1 MPKSHDVIVV
11 GGGHNGLTAA
21 AYLAQAGLDVA
32 VIERQPYIGG
42 GTITLESNVPGF
54 KHDLASTAHIFI
66 QANPLIRNDE
76 LGLISR
82 HGLSYVYA
90 DQHPC
95 VSVLFP
101 GGEHLSFYRDIEKTV
116 RSIASVSPRDADAYR
131 KFATWAQPILGMLI
145 GGFFGPPPPLGG
157 LFAQL
162 DQPGPG
168 RDLLRA
174 MQMSCLDVLDDWFEN
189 DLVKAFLARYVS
201 EVIVGPDDV
210 GTGSFLFIMVPLV
223 HTFGMGIPVGGSGA
237 LAAALARSI
246 VANGGTILTDATVDA
261 ILLSGD
267 RATGVRL
274 TNGDQLT
281 ATRAVVG
288 DLNIK
293 QIPHLVG
300 EGALSADFTRSTAN
314 TKPSVFSGLN
324 VNLALAEAPVYAQ
337 GDPELDASLLVEL
350 CPYLPQMRQA
360 FDGFKYGRPST
371 QMPGVVCATNLDPT
385 RAPDGQHTL
394 YAFQY
399 QPFELAAGAWDQHKD
414 QVADQVMAN
423 YAAFAPNV
431 AGANILGRTVTS
443 PADLASMNLSWIHG
457 DPLHMRNMI
466 AQYFSHRP
474 FADAGYY
481 RLPVDGLYLCGPST
495 HPGGGVT
502 GGARAAAMV
511 VLEDLGIDFERV
523 IGAGA

>member
-1 MPKSHDVIVV
+1 MTRIHDVIVV

-21 AYLAQAGLDVA
+21 AYLTKAGLDVA
-32 VIERQPYIGG
+32 VLERQPYLGG
-42 GTITLESNVPGF
+42 GAITLESNAPGF
-54 KHDLASTAHIFI
+54 RHDLASTAHIFI

-76 LGLISR
+76 LGLKSD
-82 HGLSYVYA
+82 HGLRYIYA
-90 DQHPC
+90 DEHPC
-95 VSVLFP
+95 VSVVFP
-101 GGEHLSFYRDIEKTV
+101 GGEHLSFYRDLDKTCE
-116 RSIASVSPRDADAYR
+116 SIATVSPRDAEAYR
-131 KFATWAQPILGMLI
+131 RFATWAQPILGMLM

-174 MQMSCLDVLDDWFEN
+174 LQMSCLDVLDDWFEN

-223 HTFGMGIPVGGSGA
+223 HTFGMAIPEGGSGA
-237 LAAALARSI
+237 LSAALGRAV
-246 VANGGTILTDATVDA
+246 VAGGGTILTGTTVSS
-261 ILLSGD
+261 ITISGG
-267 RATGVRL
+267 RATGVILSSGEEILAR
-274 TNGDQLT
+274 
-281 ATRAVVG
+281 RAVIG

-293 QIPHLVG
+293 QLPGLVG
-300 EGALSADFTRSTAN
+300 AEVLGEDFVRQAGN

-324 VNLALAEAPVYAQ
+324 INLALNDAPRYPQ
-337 GDPELDASLLVEL
+337 GGELDQSLLVEL
-350 CPYLPQMRQA
+350 CPYLPGMRQT
-360 FDGFKYGRPST
+360 FDGFKYGLPAAG
-371 QMPGVVCATNLDPT
+371 MPGVVCATGLDPS
-385 RAPDGQHTL
+385 RAPQGKHTL
-394 YAFQY
+394 YLFQY
-399 QPFELAAGAWDQHKD
+399 EPFELASGTWDERKD
-414 QVADQVMAN
+414 EVADQVLAN
-423 YAAFAPNV
+423 YAKFTVNMGPENTV
-431 AGANILGRTVTS
+431 GRTVTS
-443 PADLASMNLSWIHG
+443 PADLARMNQAWIHG

-481 RLPVDGLYLCGPST
+481 RLPADGLYLCGPST

-511 VLEDLGIDFERV
+511 VMEDLGIDFERV
-523 IGAGA
+523 VSGGR